1 MEGGGFCKFWFGNI
15 VFNYEYIEINDV
27 NGGNNVNVSYIFNSL
42 IMRIEILMLWFIW
55 FYWSSIFSVWKGFYV
70 KMWREKKYKGNIWWG
85 REYEMSCFGL
95 SILLMRFF
103 ELSKLILVYC

>member
-1 MEGGGFCKFWFGNI
+1 MEGGGFFKFWFGNI

-85 REYEMSCFGL
+85 REYGMSCFGL

>member
-1 MEGGGFCKFWFGNI
+1 MCCWLVCNICGGNWFGNI

-55 FYWSSIFSVWKGFYV
+55 FYCYEVVYLVF
-70 KMWREKKYKGNIWWG
+70 EKVF
-85 REYEMSCFGL
+85 M
-95 SILLMRFF
+95 
-103 ELSKLILVYC
+103 